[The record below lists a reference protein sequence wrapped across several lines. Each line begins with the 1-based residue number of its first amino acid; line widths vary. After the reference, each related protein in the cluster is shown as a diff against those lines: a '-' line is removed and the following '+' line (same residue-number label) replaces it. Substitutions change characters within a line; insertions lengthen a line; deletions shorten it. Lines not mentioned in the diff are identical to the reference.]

1 MASDKKRSTWST
13 SDEKVLLD
21 LWAERADDLRRAKRN
36 LHIYADISTQMA
48 SKFSAKEVHIKIRN
62 MTQRYREEKKK
73 VGPSG
78 GSPSLWKHFDA
89 VHQIIGF
96 NAANNAEILESFS
109 MDILTSGPQPVP
121 SPSSLASPSPVPQS
135 YPYAAAAPSS
145 TAAHPS
151 PPTAVPSPSPSPQTS
166 SPLSSPVELSSSSPL
181 DTSTAASTSSKRK
194 RNYMGEVVQL
204 AKEQNELLKVVI
216 DDGKVLTAE
225 CVNAIKEQSSATKEF
240 ISLMKSVLEKNVT

>member
-1 MASDKKRSTWST
+1 
-13 SDEKVLLD
+13 
-21 LWAERADDLRRAKRN
+21 
-36 LHIYADISTQMA
+36 
-48 SKFSAKEVHIKIRN
+48 
-62 MTQRYREEKKK
+62 
-73 VGPSG
+73 
-78 GSPSLWKHFDA
+78 
-89 VHQIIGF
+89 
-96 NAANNAEILESFS
+96 
-109 MDILTSGPQPVP
+109 
-121 SPSSLASPSPVPQS
+121 
-135 YPYAAAAPSS
+135 AAAAPSS

-240 ISLMKSVLEKNVT
+240 ISLMKSVLEKM